1 MHHLGAQW
9 LGDVDLR
16 RPDIARAITFQPQL
30 VYILDIGG
38 QNDAFVVNAH
48 FFVRLKVVIDDH
60 SAIATNQRLTKF
72 HGRQPVHM
80 QVSDE
85 SSLEK
90 ERHERYVLG
99 LMWHVAGAGTGDCGW
114 ISLEHKIHD
123 RKIMDGKVPKY
134 AGVLAEK
141 TEVDAGRI
149 VIID

>member
-1 MHHLGAQW
+1 
-9 LGDVDLR
+9 
-16 RPDIARAITFQPQL
+16 
-30 VYILDIGG
+30 
-38 QNDAFVVNAH
+38 
-48 FFVRLKVVIDDH
+48 KVVIDDH

-149 VIID
+149 VIIDLANFAALDEFANLLYRSGIAERVVHQQDQVPGRCLVN